1 MPVRP
6 LTYKESIAAWRVTV
20 DNMAAVLA
28 EMPHLRELHAALS
41 APVARALALE
51 EESLEH
57 EARLR
62 ETHHARRTALAQG
75 RALRNQLAAL
85 LRGSLGLESD
95 RLVAFGV
102 APRRRHPRRRRSAA
116 AAAKAD
122 GPPVN

>member
-6 LTYKESIAAWRVTV
+6 LTYNESIAVWRVMV
-20 DNMAAVLA
+20 DNMAAVLE
-28 EMPHLRELHAALS
+28 EMPHLRELHAELS
-41 APVARALALE
+41 ALVAHALALE

-57 EARLR
+57 EAKLR
-62 ETHHARRTALAQG
+62 ETNHARRTTLAKG